1 VRLETPRKTDKQK
14 SELYFSVPHK
24 NFLTEKNRL
33 NALRLSLDDDL
44 NMSKKG
50 NRKWMLADRF

>member
-1 VRLETPRKTDKQK
+1 
-14 SELYFSVPHK
+14 VPHK